1 MVTITTT
8 QGKSLT
14 LTHDH
19 LVKGS
24 TDGEQ
29 TWRYLFS
36 EKLQSGM
43 LVMITQE
50 DGTSEIDTVKTV
62 SRYTM
67 DGLWN
72 KNELSTLCML
82 KWDDIALHPG
92 NLALSYR

>member
-1 MVTITTT
+1 MAVLLRSGPTYLFYHFLYIQEPERVEEMVTITTT

-19 LVKGS
+19 LVKVS
-24 TDGEQ
+24 TDGGQ

-36 EKLQSGM
+36 EKLQPGM

-62 SRYTM
+62 TR
-67 DGLWN
+67 
-72 KNELSTLCML
+72 
-82 KWDDIALHPG
+82 
-92 NLALSYR
+92 

>member
-1 MVTITTT
+1 MILQPKPTYLFYHFFYGKEPDRVEEMVTITTT

-19 LVKGS
+19 LVKVS
-24 TDGEQ
+24 TDDEQ

-36 EKLQSGM
+36 EKLQPGM

-62 SRYTM
+62 SR
-67 DGLWN
+67 
-72 KNELSTLCML
+72 
-82 KWDDIALHPG
+82 
-92 NLALSYR
+92 

>member
-1 MVTITTT
+1 MAVLLRSGPTYLFYHFLYIQEPERVEEMVTITTT

-19 LVKGS
+19 LVKVS
-24 TDGEQ
+24 TDDEQ

-36 EKLQSGM
+36 EKLQPGM

-62 SRYTM
+62 TR
-67 DGLWN
+67 
-72 KNELSTLCML
+72 
-82 KWDDIALHPG
+82 
-92 NLALSYR
+92 